1 MKTWHDTPWAA
12 ALHTLRCARCA
23 ALRCAAAELTEKKRV
38 IDKHTNL
45 ATALLKDIKARH
57 LDK

>member
-1 MKTWHDTPWAA
+1 MLSCSPPF
-12 ALHTLRCARCA
+12 LS
-23 ALRCAAAELTEKKRV
+23 AELTEKKRV

-45 ATALLKDIKARH
+45 ATSLLKEIKARH